1 MFDSQFQHLH
11 QLIQGLINENQQLK
25 QQVDDT
31 RAQLETLEL
40 KTLENEEQQQQVQA
54 HLQQLLQLFGHSA
67 R

>member
-11 QLIQGLINENQQLK
+11 QLIQGLISENQQLK

-31 RAQLETLEL
+31 RTQLEALEL

-54 HLQQLLQLFGHSA
+54 HLQQLLQLFGSSA